1 MELSSIHNF
10 IVVKDITIEILQ
22 MIHQNDKLIVYHSK
36 VIVKFTFKNP
46 SPVFTE
52 PDGTMM
58 TSEIIKTHFLKAE
71 LLRASAFHMPNRNYL
86 IYTENVS
93 QVHALQLLVTCKIQ

>member
-22 MIHQNDKLIVYHSK
+22 MIHQNHKLIVYHSK

-58 TSEIIKTHFLKAE
+58 TSEIITHLIKAE

-93 QVHALQLLVTCKIQ
+93 QVHALQLLVICKI